1 MKGKSRADRPLT
13 GKLAVAEEKAKREAE
28 LRAMF
33 VVVAPGEEAKP
44 FSCPVC
50 KEPMKCEFLE
60 DEEEWVWKN
69 AMKRDDKVL
78 FFRSILPNKLEA
90 NSLQIYHA
98 TCHAEAV
105 MSTNT
110 LAARLKNE
118 ERESRSRSGT
128 PEVYVPTPARS
139 TPPRTLQPRASLS
152 PSPARTSGV
161 KRKAGGDEP
170 SPGDTPPAKKLE
182 VSL

>member
-13 GKLAVAEEKAKREAE
+13 GRLAAAEEKAKREAE

-69 AMKRDDKVL
+69 AMKKDDKVCSL
-78 FFRSILPNKLEA
+78 RSI
-90 NSLQIYHA
+90 
-98 TCHAEAV
+98 
-105 MSTNT
+105 
-110 LAARLKNE
+110 
-118 ERESRSRSGT
+118 
-128 PEVYVPTPARS
+128 
-139 TPPRTLQPRASLS
+139 
-152 PSPARTSGV
+152 
-161 KRKAGGDEP
+161 
-170 SPGDTPPAKKLE
+170 
-182 VSL
+182 

>member
-33 VVVAPGEEAKP
+33 VVVAPGEEAKQ

-69 AMKRDDKVL
+69 AMKRDDKVCL
-78 FFRSILPNKLEA
+78 CPILSQNRRLILSCRFTTPLVMLKL
-90 NSLQIYHA
+90 SP
-98 TCHAEAV
+98 
-105 MSTNT
+105 
-110 LAARLKNE
+110 R
-118 ERESRSRSGT
+118 
-128 PEVYVPTPARS
+128 
-139 TPPRTLQPRASLS
+139 RTL
-152 PSPARTSGV
+152 
-161 KRKAGGDEP
+161 
-170 SPGDTPPAKKLE
+170 
-182 VSL
+182 